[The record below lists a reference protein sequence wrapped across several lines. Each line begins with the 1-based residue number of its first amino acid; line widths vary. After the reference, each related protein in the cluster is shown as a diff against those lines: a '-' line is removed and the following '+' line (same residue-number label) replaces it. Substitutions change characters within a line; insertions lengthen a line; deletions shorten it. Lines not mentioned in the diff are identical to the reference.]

1 MTDLI
6 LAIQAPKKA
15 KKRFGV
21 STWVGAVFLA
31 SIIVFVFL
39 TPLLPSYDPSGQNI
53 DRALLAPFQSDA
65 DGKLYLFG
73 TDQLGRDLASRLAL
87 AGGYAIRIALG
98 ATVIA
103 ALLGAFLGIIAGY
116 FAGAIDRIVTSLADI
131 QLSIPRVLLL
141 VTAMALLPREANVI
155 MVTLG
160 LASWMPYARVARTQT
175 RKLRKMDYV
184 NASRLAG
191 ASDFRIMGAGLA
203 PNVATSI
210 GIIAAIDVGEMIML
224 EATISFLGLGVRPP
238 ATSWGL
244 MVFEAQSYVTVVP
257 SMIILPGVMIFLLVA
272 GVNFVS
278 RRWTGEIDDK

>member
-1 MTDLI
+1 M
-6 LAIQAPKKA
+6 
-15 KKRFGV
+15 
-21 STWVGAVFLA
+21 
-31 SIIVFVFL
+31 
-39 TPLLPSYDPSGQNI
+39 N
-53 DRALLAPFQSDA
+53 RALLAPFGTDA
-65 DGKLYLFG
+65 EGNVYLFG

-98 ATVIA
+98 ATLIA
-103 ALLGAFLGIIAGY
+103 ALLGALLGIIAGY
-116 FAGAIDRIVTSLADI
+116 FGGAVDRIVTSLADI

-141 VTAMALLPREANVI
+141 VAAMALLPREADVI

-160 LASWMPYARVARTQT
+160 VASWMPYARVARTQT
-175 RKLRKMDYV
+175 RKLRNMDYV

-191 ASDFRIMGAGLA
+191 ASDFRIMRSGLA

-244 MVFEAQSYVTVVP
+244 MVFEAQSYLTIVP

-278 RRWTGEIDDK
+278 RRWTGEIDD